1 MGYILNIKYKRI
13 KWSVI
18 MEMEEIDLAELFN
31 YFLKRVFI
39 IVITALVF
47 LVGGLIYTV
56 FLKEPLYKSDVNIIL
71 VSKNSQS
78 SSLQS
83 DIAANQKLAA
93 TYRELVT
100 SRSVLNEVIE
110 DLDLTYTVGQLQK
123 MISVENVNETE
134 IIKIAVSSS
143 EPKEAKEI
151 ANVIAVKF
159 QDEVKDIYNLENV
172 SIIDKAVIAK
182 EPYNINVVKES
193 IIYIALGVV
202 LSCGVIFVIYYF
214 DNTIKSIDQVEKRL
228 GIPVIGTVPIVG
240 KKDK

>member
-1 MGYILNIKYKRI
+1 
-13 KWSVI
+13 
-18 MEMEEIDLAELFN
+18 MEMEEIDLAELFD
-31 YFLKRVFI
+31 YFFRRAYI
-39 IVITALVF
+39 IIITALVF
-47 LVGGLIYTV
+47 LVGGLTYTV
-56 FLKEPLYKSDVNIIL
+56 FLKEPLYKSDVNVIL

-78 SSLQS
+78 TSLQS
-83 DIAANQKLAA
+83 EIAANQKLAA

-110 DLDLTYTVGQLQK
+110 DLNLTYTVSQLQK
-123 MISVENVNETE
+123 MITVQNVNETE

-143 EPKEAKEI
+143 KPKEAKEI
-151 ANVIAVKF
+151 ANVVAIKF

-172 SIIDKAVIAK
+172 SIIDKAVLAK

-228 GIPVIGTVPIVG
+228 GIPVIGTVPMVG

>member
-1 MGYILNIKYKRI
+1 
-13 KWSVI
+13 
-18 MEMEEIDLAELFN
+18 MEMEEIDLVELFD
-31 YFLKRVFI
+31 YFFRRAYI
-39 IVITALVF
+39 IIITALVF
-47 LVGGLIYTV
+47 LVGGLTYTV
-56 FLKEPLYKSDVNIIL
+56 FLKEPLYKSDVNVIL

-83 DIAANQKLAA
+83 EIAANQKLAA

-110 DLDLTYTVGQLQK
+110 DLDLTYTVSQLQK
-123 MISVENVNETE
+123 MISVQNVNETE
-134 IIKIAVSSS
+134 IIKITVSSS
-143 EPKEAKEI
+143 KPKEAKEI
-151 ANVIAVKF
+151 ANIIAVKF

-172 SIIDKAVIAK
+172 SIIDKAVLAK

-228 GIPVIGTVPIVG
+228 GIPVIGTVPMVG

>member
-1 MGYILNIKYKRI
+1 
-13 KWSVI
+13 
-18 MEMEEIDLAELFN
+18 MEMEEIDLAELFD
-31 YFLKRVFI
+31 YFLKRTHI

-47 LVGGLIYTV
+47 LVGGLTYTV
-56 FLKEPLYKSDVNIIL
+56 FLKEPLYKSDVNVIL

-83 DIAANQKLAA
+83 EITANQKLAA

-110 DLDLTYTVGQLQK
+110 DLDLTYTVSQLQK
-123 MISVENVNETE
+123 MISVQNVNETE

-143 EPKEAKEI
+143 KPKEAKEI
-151 ANVIAVKF
+151 ANVVAVKF

-172 SIIDKAVIAK
+172 SIVDKAVLAK

-228 GIPVIGTVPIVG
+228 GIPVIGTVPMVG

>member
-1 MGYILNIKYKRI
+1 
-13 KWSVI
+13 
-18 MEMEEIDLAELFN
+18 MEMEEIDLVELFD
-31 YFLKRVFI
+31 YFFRRAYI
-39 IVITALVF
+39 IIITALVF
-47 LVGGLIYTV
+47 LVGGLTYTV
-56 FLKEPLYKSDVNIIL
+56 FLKEPLYKSDVNVIL

-83 DIAANQKLAA
+83 EIAANQKLAA

-110 DLDLTYTVGQLQK
+110 DLDLTYTVSQLQK
-123 MISVENVNETE
+123 MISVQNVNETE
-134 IIKIAVSSS
+134 IIKITVSSS
-143 EPKEAKEI
+143 KPKEAKEI
-151 ANVIAVKF
+151 ANIIAVKF

-182 EPYNINVVKES
+182 QPYNINVVKES

-214 DNTIKSIDQVEKRL
+214 DNTIKSIVQVEKIL
-228 GIPVIGTVPIVG
+228 GIPVIGTVPMVG

>member
-1 MGYILNIKYKRI
+1 
-13 KWSVI
+13 
-18 MEMEEIDLAELFN
+18 MEMEEIDLVELFD
-31 YFLKRVFI
+31 YFFRRAYI
-39 IVITALVF
+39 IIITALVF
-47 LVGGLIYTV
+47 LVGGLTYTV
-56 FLKEPLYKSDVNIIL
+56 FLKEPLYKSDVNVIL

-83 DIAANQKLAA
+83 EITANQKLAA

-110 DLDLTYTVGQLQK
+110 DLDLTYTVSQLQK
-123 MISVENVNETE
+123 MISVQNVNETE
-134 IIKIAVSSS
+134 IIKITVSSS
-143 EPKEAKEI
+143 KPKEAKEI
-151 ANVIAVKF
+151 ANIVAVKF

-228 GIPVIGTVPIVG
+228 GIPVIGTVPMVG

>member
-1 MGYILNIKYKRI
+1 
-13 KWSVI
+13 
-18 MEMEEIDLAELFN
+18 MEMEEIDLTELFD
-31 YFLKRVFI
+31 YFFRRAYII
-39 IVITALVF
+39 IVTALVF
-47 LVGGLIYTV
+47 LVVGLTYTV
-56 FLKEPLYKSDVNIIL
+56 FLKEPLYKSDVNVIL

-78 SSLQS
+78 TSLQS
-83 DIAANQKLAA
+83 EIAANQKLAA

-110 DLDLTYTVGQLQK
+110 DLDLTYTVSQLQK
-123 MISVENVNETE
+123 MISVENVNQTE
-134 IIKIAVSSS
+134 IIKITVSSS
-143 EPKEAKEI
+143 KPKEAKEI
-151 ANVIAVKF
+151 ANVVAVKF

-172 SIIDKAVIAK
+172 SIVDKAVLAK

-228 GIPVIGTVPIVG
+228 GIPVIGTVPMVG

>member
-1 MGYILNIKYKRI
+1 
-13 KWSVI
+13 
-18 MEMEEIDLAELFN
+18 MEMEEIDLVELFD
-31 YFLKRVFI
+31 YFFRRAYI
-39 IVITALVF
+39 IIITALVF
-47 LVGGLIYTV
+47 LVGGLTYTV
-56 FLKEPLYKSDVNIIL
+56 FLKEPLYKSDVNVIL

-83 DIAANQKLAA
+83 EIAANQKLAA

-110 DLDLTYTVGQLQK
+110 DLDLTYTVSQLQK
-123 MISVENVNETE
+123 MISVQNVNETE
-134 IIKIAVSSS
+134 IIKITVSSS
-143 EPKEAKEI
+143 KPKEAKEI
-151 ANVIAVKF
+151 ANIIAVKF

-228 GIPVIGTVPIVG
+228 GIPVIGTVPMVG

>member
-1 MGYILNIKYKRI
+1 
-13 KWSVI
+13 
-18 MEMEEIDLAELFN
+18 MEMEEIDLTELFN
-31 YFLKRVFI
+31 YFLKRAYI

-47 LVGGLIYTV
+47 LVVGLTYTI
-56 FLKEPLYKSDVNIIL
+56 FLKEPLYKSDVNVIL
-71 VSKNSQS
+71 VSKSSQS

-83 DIAANQKLAA
+83 DLAANQKLVA

-110 DLDLTYTVGQLQK
+110 DLDLTYTITELQK
-123 MISVENVNETE
+123 MISVESVNETE

-143 EPKEAKEI
+143 KPKEAKEI

-172 SIIDKAVIAK
+172 SIIDKAVLAK

>member
-1 MGYILNIKYKRI
+1 
-13 KWSVI
+13 
-18 MEMEEIDLAELFN
+18 MEMEEIDLTELFD
-31 YFLKRVFI
+31 YFFRRVYI
-39 IVITALVF
+39 IIITALVF
-47 LVGGLIYTV
+47 LVGGLTYTV
-56 FLKEPLYKSDVNIIL
+56 FLKEPLYKSDVNVIL

-83 DIAANQKLAA
+83 EIAANQKLAA

-110 DLDLTYTVGQLQK
+110 DLDLTYTVSQLQK
-123 MISVENVNETE
+123 MISVQNVNETE
-134 IIKIAVSSS
+134 IIKITVSSS
-143 EPKEAKEI
+143 KPKEAKEI
-151 ANVIAVKF
+151 ANIIAVKF

-172 SIIDKAVIAK
+172 SIIDKAVLAK

-228 GIPVIGTVPIVG
+228 GIPVIGTVPMVG

>member
-1 MGYILNIKYKRI
+1 
-13 KWSVI
+13 
-18 MEMEEIDLAELFN
+18 MEMEEIDLAELFD
-31 YFLKRVFI
+31 YFFRRAYI
-39 IVITALVF
+39 IIITALVF
-47 LVGGLIYTV
+47 LVGGLTYTV
-56 FLKEPLYKSDVNIIL
+56 FLKEPLYKSDVNVIL

-83 DIAANQKLAA
+83 EIAANQKLAA

-110 DLDLTYTVGQLQK
+110 DLDLAYTVSQLQK
-123 MISVENVNETE
+123 MITVQNVNETE

-143 EPKEAKEI
+143 KPKEAKEI
-151 ANVIAVKF
+151 ANVVAVKF

-172 SIIDKAVIAK
+172 SIIDKAVLAK

-228 GIPVIGTVPIVG
+228 GIPVIGTVPMVG

>member
-1 MGYILNIKYKRI
+1 
-13 KWSVI
+13 
-18 MEMEEIDLAELFN
+18 MEMEEIDLAELFD
-31 YFLKRVFI
+31 YFFRRAYI
-39 IVITALVF
+39 IIITALVF
-47 LVGGLIYTV
+47 LVVGLTYTV
-56 FLKEPLYKSDVNIIL
+56 FLKEPLYKSDVNVIL

-78 SSLQS
+78 TSLQS
-83 DIAANQKLAA
+83 EIAANQKLAA

-110 DLDLTYTVGQLQK
+110 DLNLTYTVSQLQK
-123 MISVENVNETE
+123 MITVQNVNETE

-143 EPKEAKEI
+143 KPKEAKEI
-151 ANVIAVKF
+151 ANVVAVKF

-172 SIIDKAVIAK
+172 SIVDKAVLAK

-228 GIPVIGTVPIVG
+228 GIPVIGTVPMVG